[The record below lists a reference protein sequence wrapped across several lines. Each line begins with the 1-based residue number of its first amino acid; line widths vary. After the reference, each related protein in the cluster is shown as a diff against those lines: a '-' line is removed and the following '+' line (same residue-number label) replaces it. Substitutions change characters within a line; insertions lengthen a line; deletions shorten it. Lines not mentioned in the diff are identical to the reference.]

1 MMNGFA
7 DLKTKA
13 KVDTLFPDTFIP
25 GGYYKRCLREDV
37 KQGKVNLES
46 WDDILLVVFF
56 QFQQKNHF
64 SLLNLLGNT
73 FSKAMRSFKIPPLN
87 AVKVLET
94 QPRNNWLVYLNGKRS
109 SLGSHP
115 GLAVRLIG

>member
-37 KQGKVNLES
+37 KPGKVNLES
-46 WDDILLVVFF
+46 WEDILLVFVLPISAKESFF
-56 QFQQKNHF
+56 FVKSVGNHILQ
-64 SLLNLLGNT
+64 STEILQN
-73 FSKAMRSFKIPPLN
+73 
-87 AVKVLET
+87 
-94 QPRNNWLVYLNGKRS
+94 S
-109 SLGSHP
+109 ST
-115 GLAVRLIG
+115 